1 MRFSRGNKEINE
13 YLLNSG
19 KHRVLI
25 VDGYPGID
33 VHVWSEIGS

>member
-19 KHRVLI
+19 KHEVYI
-25 VDGYPGID
+25 VDGNSEFD
-33 VHVWSEIGS
+33 AHVQ